1 MHAFITNTDPKTV
14 HVRVSEKLVAADYDD
29 LVPTLEAHIAA
40 HGKIALVWEM
50 RDFHGWSAEGLWA
63 DTKFDVRHAGDFS
76 RVALVG
82 ETKWQEMMTKL
93 MSPFTSAEVRFFETT
108 DLDDA
113 LRWVEQPAEQ

>member
-1 MHAFITNTDPKTV
+1 MNSSPPPIRGSFTSASAKSSSHPITTISFP
-14 HVRVSEKLVAADYDD
+14 LF
-29 LVPTLEAHIAA
+29 EARIAA
-40 HGKIALVWEM
+40 HGKISLVWEM
-50 RDFHGWSAEGLWA
+50 RDFHGWSVEGLWA

-82 ETKWQEMMTKL
+82 ETKWQEMMTSL

-113 LRWVEQPAEQ
+113 LRWVEQPAER